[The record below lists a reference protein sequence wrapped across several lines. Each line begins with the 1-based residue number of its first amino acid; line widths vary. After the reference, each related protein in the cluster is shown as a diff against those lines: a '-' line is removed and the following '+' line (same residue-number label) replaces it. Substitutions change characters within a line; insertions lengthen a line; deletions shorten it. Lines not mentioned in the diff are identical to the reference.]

1 MSAQRLLYKD
11 QTSRTY
17 GIYTG
22 PGVYDTIM
30 TTDPLSP
37 LSTAF
42 IRHVQDKLR
51 EDRKDMLSRIRDH
64 AHKGADE
71 ETIQILIDGTTIQI
85 MKRIETAALLYVD
98 QIYIRSLNRI
108 IGDIS
113 QVIPGI
119 PAYITKE
126 DREKI
131 ISEVSYL
138 MSLVQGSLSD
148 RNESIRKIILFDK
161 QGISGRI
168 NEANN
173 EITRRW
179 MPKVEKAIRI
189 GMMHAWN
196 AAAWSRI
203 KEYSSG
209 KRWVSG
215 PSSEVPDHP
224 EMDGII
230 IPVNSLFKV
239 PDFHPGGDKRRK
251 PVPGCEMLYPGDV
264 SQAPDPHHLAGCW
277 CRIEAAELPEK
288 PVSEELQPA
297 E

>member
-1 MSAQRLLYKD
+1 MLYKD

-17 GIYTG
+17 GFYPS
-22 PGVYDTIM
+22 PGVYDRNM
-30 TTDPLSP
+30 TPDPLSP
-37 LSTAF
+37 QSTAF

-71 ETIQILIDGTTIQI
+71 ETIQILIDGTTSQI
-85 MKRIETAALLYVD
+85 MKKIETAALLYID

-113 QVIPGI
+113 LVTPGI
-119 PAYITKE
+119 PAYITQD
-126 DREKI
+126 DRSRI
-131 ISEVSYL
+131 PGEVQYL
-138 MSLVQGSLSD
+138 MSLVQTVLHD
-148 RNESIRKIILFDK
+148 RNESIRKIILYDK

-168 NEANN
+168 NEASND
-173 EITRRW
+173 ITRRW
-179 MPKVEKAIRI
+179 IPEIGTVVRI

-203 KEYSSG
+203 KEYSPG

-215 PSSEVPDHP
+215 PSSESPDHP
-224 EMDGII
+224 EMDGVIV
-230 IPVNSLFKV
+230 PVHELFKV

-251 PVPGCEMLYPGDV
+251 PVPGCEMLFPGDV
-264 SQAPDPHHLAGCW
+264 SRSPDPHHLAGCW
-277 CRIEAAELPEK
+277 CRIEAAEIPDK
-288 PVSEELQPA
+288 PVSEEHQQA